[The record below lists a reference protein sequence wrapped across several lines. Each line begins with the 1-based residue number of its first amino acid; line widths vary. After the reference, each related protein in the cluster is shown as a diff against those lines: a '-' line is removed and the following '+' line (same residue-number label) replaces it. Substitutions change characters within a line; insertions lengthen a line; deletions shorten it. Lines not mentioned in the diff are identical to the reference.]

1 MTDISGLKERRE
13 NFQLKI
19 LDLISVN
26 YMWDEIFRNNN
37 YTESLLQIW
46 GNLIRNVKRIKQMG
60 INAIINSRKYRKLY
74 KKEISS

>member
-37 YTESLLQIW
+37 YTESLLQIR
-46 GNLIRNVKRIKQMG
+46 GNLIRNVKKIKQMG